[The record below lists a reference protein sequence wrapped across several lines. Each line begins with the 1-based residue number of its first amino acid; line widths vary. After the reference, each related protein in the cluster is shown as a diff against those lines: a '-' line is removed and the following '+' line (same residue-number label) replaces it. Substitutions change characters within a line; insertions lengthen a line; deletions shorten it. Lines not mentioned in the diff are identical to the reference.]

1 MEGQIMKGGELF
13 MDEGAM
19 WRSMQGGQAGMHDG
33 HAWKDRA
40 GRREHGRKIY
50 FNTRLLGQRNYQIKG
65 EILTYIML
73 KYYYRPKLWLW
84 Q

>member
-13 MDEGAM
+13 MEEGAI

-33 HAWKDRA
+33 HACKDRA

-50 FNTRLLGQRNYQIKG
+50 FNT
-65 EILTYIML
+65 TVDC
-73 KYYYRPKLWLW
+73 
-84 Q
+84 